1 MCPFPALFAPLEVF
15 YCTRFGLKHHMIVQL
30 AYLHWAGLTN
40 LFLFAH
46 LGTLKGPQCGI
57 FWPNFVLFG
66 SWNRFLSPKNIT
78 RGPKVRKFG
87 PKYQE
92 KRHLGGYYIRH
103 YRPYILVFPELL
115 LSQNGF
121 ICSTNAILG
130 ILGGPNGIKSES
142 SWSTKAVGYLVYLTF
157 EIKSYAVWDF
167 QTTDNAVKGHSRP
180 LPTWAP
186 QCHLSDPK

>member
-1 MCPFPALFAPLEVF
+1 MWYILTKFCPFWVLE
-15 YCTRFGLKHHMIVQL
+15 Q
-30 AYLHWAGLTN
+30 
-40 LFLFAH
+40 
-46 LGTLKGPQCGI
+46 I
-57 FWPNFVLFG
+57 FE
-66 SWNRFLSPKNIT
+66 PKNIT

-87 PKYQE
+87 PKYQ
-92 KRHLGGYYIRH
+92 KKCHLGGVCVNMNIRH

-157 EIKSYAVWDF
+157 EIKSYAV
-167 QTTDNAVKGHSRP
+167 
-180 LPTWAP
+180 
-186 QCHLSDPK
+186 

>member
-57 FWPNFVLFG
+57 FWANLALFG
-66 SWNRFLSPKNIT
+66 SWSRFLSPKISPEGQKSENLVLNI
-78 RGPKVRKFG
+78 RKSAIWVVTTN
-87 PKYQE
+87 
-92 KRHLGGYYIRH
+92 IRH

-142 SWSTKAVGYLVYLTF
+142 RSTKAVGYLWGVWHLKSSLMRYETSRRLTM
-157 EIKSYAVWDF
+157 
-167 QTTDNAVKGHSRP
+167 
-180 LPTWAP
+180 L
-186 QCHLSDPK
+186 

>member
-1 MCPFPALFAPLEVF
+1 
-15 YCTRFGLKHHMIVQL
+15 MIVQL
-30 AYLHWAGLTN
+30 AYLHWAELNN

-66 SWNRFLSPKNIT
+66 SWSRFLSPKNIT

-87 PKYQE
+87 PKYQ
-92 KRHLGGYYIRH
+92 KSAIWVVTTNIRH

-142 SWSTKAVGYLVYLTF
+142 RSTKAVGYLRGVWHLKSSLMRYETSRGLTM
-157 EIKSYAVWDF
+157 
-167 QTTDNAVKGHSRP
+167 
-180 LPTWAP
+180 L
-186 QCHLSDPK
+186 